1 MNPLDLLITALAT
14 FYLAYAVSAT
24 HGPGM
29 IFKMLRERVPL
40 GGLTGCL
47 VCLSPW
53 FGAVCWLA
61 LQTVFAPVVGIFAIG
76 GASVLLWRYSGGNY
90 VSN

>member
-24 HGPGM
+24 HGP
-29 IFKMLRERVPL
+29 FAVFDWLRGHVPL

-53 FGAVCWLA
+53 FGAVSWAL
-61 LQTVFAPVVGIFAIG
+61 LQTVFAPVIGILAIG